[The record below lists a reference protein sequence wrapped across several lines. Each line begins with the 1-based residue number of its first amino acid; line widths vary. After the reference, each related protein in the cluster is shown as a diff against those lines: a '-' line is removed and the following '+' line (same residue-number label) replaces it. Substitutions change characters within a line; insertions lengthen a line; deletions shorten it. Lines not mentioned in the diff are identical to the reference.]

1 MEKDIRI
8 KPDLEFIKELQEV
21 GGESLKKC
29 YQCATCSVVCP
40 LSPADNPFP
49 RKEMVWAQWGLKDK
63 LVNDIDIW
71 LCHNCG
77 QCSELCPRGAR
88 PGDLLAALRNL
99 AYQKMVTPSIIGKWM
114 SSPKHLPK
122 LIAIPAAIY
131 MIIWFIMAGV
141 RGSFFPLKDGKIV
154 YGHLF
159 PGDFTIDPIF
169 MIAFGFMVWTF
180 YKGVKN
186 LIASFKDQPKVFA
199 VGDKSEKPSMLE
211 CFIDVCKNELL
222 THSKWKECGDNSES
236 DEQKFN
242 GHRFIML
249 AFICLMVVTGVVAV
263 THWGGKIIPFL
274 GPIGHTP
281 MPLWHPVKIL
291 ANVGAVLLVYSLV
304 LLTKRRLNQDQSVHG
319 SSYYDWYLLG
329 LIWTIAVTGVM
340 CEILRLLDVAILA
353 YPMYY
358 VHLVAVFM
366 MFVYLPWSKL
376 GHLVYRT
383 AALTYA
389 RYIGRLPMPV
399 REEKTF
405 TL

>member
-1 MEKDIRI
+1 MEKDIRS
-8 KPDLEFIKELQEV
+8 KPHLQFIKELQAI
-21 GGESLKKC
+21 GGDGVKKC
-29 YQCATCSVVCP
+29 YQCATCSVACP
-40 LSPADNPFP
+40 LSPADNPYP

-77 QCSELCPRGAR
+77 QCSDLCPRGAR
-88 PGDLLAALRNL
+88 PADLLAGLRNM
-99 AYQKMVTPSIIGKWM
+99 AYQKMVTPSCFGKWM
-114 SSPKHLPK
+114 SAPKHLPK
-122 LIAIPAAIY
+122 LIAIPAVIY
-131 MIIWFIMAGV
+131 MVIWFIMAGV
-141 RGSFFPLKDGKIV
+141 RGSFFPLKDGKVV

-169 MIAFGFMVWTF
+169 MIAFGFMAWTF
-180 YKGVKN
+180 YRGVKN
-186 LIASFKDQPKVFA
+186 LISSFADQPKVFA
-199 VGDKSEKPSMLE
+199 VGDKSERPSLLA
-211 CFIDVCKNELL
+211 CFVDVCKNELL
-222 THSKWKECGDNSES
+222 THSKWKECGETDEA

-249 AFICLMVVTGVVAV
+249 AFIFLMIVTGVVAV

-274 GPIGHTP
+274 SAIGHTP

-291 ANVGAVLLVYSLV
+291 ANVGAVMLIYSLV
-304 LLTKRRLNQDQSVHG
+304 LLTKRRLNQDETQHQ

-329 LIWTIAVTGVM
+329 IIWTIGVTGIL
-340 CEILRLLDVAILA
+340 CELLRLAGIAGLA

-366 MFVYLPWSKL
+366 LFVYLPWSKL

>member
-1 MEKDIRI
+1 MDKDIRI
-8 KPDLEFIKELQEV
+8 KPDLKFIKELQEV

-29 YQCATCSVVCP
+29 YQCATCSVACP
-40 LSPADNPFP
+40 LSPADNPYP

-77 QCSELCPRGAR
+77 QCSDLCPRGAR
-88 PGDLLAALRNL
+88 PADLLAALRNM
-99 AYQKMVTPSIIGKWM
+99 AYQKMVTPSIFGKWM
-114 SSPKHLPK
+114 ASPKHLPK

-131 MIIWFIMAGV
+131 MVIWFIMAGV
-141 RGSFFPLKDGKIV
+141 RGSFFPLKDGEIV

-169 MIAFGFMVWTF
+169 MIAFGFMAWTF

-199 VGDKSEKPSMLE
+199 VGDKSEKPSLLE

-222 THSKWKECGDNSES
+222 THSKWKECGETDEA

-274 GPIGHTP
+274 GHIGHTP

-329 LIWTIAVTGVM
+329 LIWTIAGTGVM
-340 CEILRLLDVAILA
+340 CELLRLLGVAVLA

-358 VHLVAVFM
+358 VHLIAVFM